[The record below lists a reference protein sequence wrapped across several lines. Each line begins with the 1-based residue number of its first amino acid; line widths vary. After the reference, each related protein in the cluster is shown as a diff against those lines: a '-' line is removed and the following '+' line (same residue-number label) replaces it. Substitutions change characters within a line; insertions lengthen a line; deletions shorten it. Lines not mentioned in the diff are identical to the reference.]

1 MVSAILTACERITG
15 FIERITF
22 HSEES
27 GFCVLQVK
35 ARGHKN
41 LVTVI
46 GHAAQV
52 LPGETIETEG
62 SWTQHKQHGLQFQ
75 AEQLRI
81 IPPTSLEGIEKY
93 LGSGLVRGIGP
104 YFAKQLVKA
113 FGIVV
118 FDVIEQEPERLAQIP
133 GIGKK
138 RQAKILTSWK
148 EQKAIRHIM
157 VFLQSH
163 GIGTARAV
171 RIYKTYG
178 EEAIQKIQQN
188 PYRLAKDIHGIG
200 FKTADELAKNL
211 GLAEDSPLRAR
222 AGIYYA
228 LQLASNEG
236 HCAQLQTNL
245 IVASKKILNIPE
257 EILLLAIESEIIAK
271 QLIRT
276 LSDGQPILALV
287 SLYQSEVSVAKR
299 LKAILCGGSFPW
311 GTLSAE
317 TMIPWVEKQTK
328 LQLADSQ
335 KAAITQALQSKVM
348 IITGGPG
355 VGKTTVVNSLI
366 KILQTKKLTIEL
378 CAPTGKS
385 AKRLSEVTGLS
396 AKTIHRCLEFDPQ
409 HFCFK
414 HHADFPLLADVVI
427 VDEVSMI
434 DITLMN
440 HLLKAIPQTAALF
453 LIGDIDQLPSIG
465 PGAVLSDLIQSQ
477 VIPTVFL
484 TEIFRQ
490 AATSQIIINAHHVNQ
505 GKMPLQTDNPDADF
519 YFIPADSPEAIQ
531 SKILYCVTQR
541 IPQRFQFDPLK
552 DIQVLT
558 PMNRGEVGSRCLNQA
573 LQQALNACA
582 EPKIQRFG
590 WIFSPGDKVIQM
602 VNNYDK
608 DVFNG
613 DTGFITHINLE
624 DTTLHIQFDDR
635 NVLYDFNELDEISL
649 AYATS
654 IHKSQGSEYKAVVIP
669 IAMQHYRLLARNL
682 IYTGIT
688 RGKQLVVLI
697 GQRKALYIAI
707 NQPASQQR
715 LTQLL
720 QRIQDEF
727 WKEKI

>member
-188 PYRLAKDIHGIG
+188 PYHLAKDIHGIG

-396 AKTIHRCLEFDPQ
+396 AKTIHRCLGFDPQ

-707 NQPASQQR
+707 NQVPGKDV
-715 LTQLL
+715 LL
-720 QRIQDEF
+720 YRF
-727 WKEKI
+727 

>member
-1 MVSAILTACERITG
+1 MVVLVSQDRLTG

-22 HSEES
+22 HSEET

-35 ARGHKN
+35 AKGHKS
-41 LVTVI
+41 LITII

-62 SWTQHKQHGLQFQ
+62 SWIQHKQHGLQFQ
-75 AEQLRI
+75 AKQLRI

-93 LGSGLVRGIGP
+93 LGSGLVKGIGS

-113 FGIVV
+113 FGIAV
-118 FDVIEQEPERLAQIP
+118 FDVIEQEPERLAQVS

-138 RQAKILTSWK
+138 RQQKILTSWK

-163 GIGTARAV
+163 GIGIARAV

-178 EEAIQKIQQN
+178 ETAIQKIQEN

-200 FKTADELAKNL
+200 FKIADELAKNL
-211 GLAEDSPLRAR
+211 GWAENSPLRAR

-236 HCAQLQTNL
+236 HCAQRQTDL
-245 IVASKKILNIPE
+245 MASSQKLLNISE
-257 EILLLAIESEIIAK
+257 EILHLAIESEVADK

-276 LSDGQPILALV
+276 LLDGQAILALV
-287 SLYQSEVSVAKR
+287 SLYQSEISVAKR
-299 LKAILCGGSFPW
+299 LKALVYGGSFPW
-311 GTLSAE
+311 GKLSAE
-317 TMIPWVEKQTK
+317 TMIPWVEKETH

-378 CAPTGKS
+378 CAPTGKA
-385 AKRLSEVTGLS
+385 AKRLSEITGLS
-396 AKTIHRCLEFDPQ
+396 AKTIHRCLGFDPQ

-414 HHADFPLLADVVI
+414 YHADFPLLADVFI

-434 DITLMN
+434 DLTLMN
-440 HLLKAIPQTAALF
+440 QLLKAIPQTAALF
-453 LIGDIDQLPSIG
+453 LIGDVDQLPSVG

-490 AATSQIIINAHHVNQ
+490 AATSQIIINAHRVNQ
-505 GKMPLQTDNPDADF
+505 GNMPLQTDRSDADF
-519 YFIPADSPEAIQ
+519 YFIPADSPEEIQ
-531 SKILYCVTQR
+531 RKIIHCVTQR
-541 IPQRFQFDPLK
+541 IPQRFQFDSLK

-558 PMNRGEVGSRCLNQA
+558 PMNRGEVGTHCLNQA
-573 LQQALNACA
+573 LQHALNATA
-582 EPKIQRFG
+582 EPKIQRFS
-590 WIFSPGDKVIQM
+590 WIFSPGDKIIQM
-602 VNNYDK
+602 INNYDK

-624 DTTLHIQFDDR
+624 DSTLHIQFDDR
-635 NVLYDFNELDEISL
+635 NVIYDFNELDEIAL

-654 IHKSQGSEYKAVVIP
+654 IHKSQGSEYKAVVLP

-697 GQRKALYIAI
+697 GQRKALYVAVK
-707 NQPASQQR
+707 QPANQQR

-720 QRIQDEF
+720 QRMQDEF
-727 WKEKI
+727 